1 MIKPPPETEKC
12 CRYDCKHID
21 KDRSEYPCYFC
32 TCNRNGNKYFKSFQY
47 EGKEREKNDTN

>member
-1 MIKPPPETEKC
+1 MIKHPPETEKC

-32 TCNRNGNKYFKSFQY
+32 TSNRNGNKYFKSFQY
-47 EGKEREKNDTN
+47 ERKEREKNDT